1 MSGRG
6 REGEGGGG
14 VGVCHPLFNGIV
26 FVIFANHRAIE
37 YNYSDTWRCLD
48 ICSCPEP
55 TTKLLAESI
64 INFPMAHVFN
74 IKLGFAL
81 FTVPIV
87 KWQMMCNFYD
97 CDLYIS
103 LMVCGGLKSDCD
115 ESIRVICVGRTKGFL
130 FLIIRRKRY
139 QKEPYVLD
147 IRFPFLQSFGR

>member
-1 MSGRG
+1 MPPIQWHSFRYL
-6 REGEGGGG
+6 
-14 VGVCHPLFNGIV
+14 P
-26 FVIFANHRAIE
+26 AIE
-37 YNYSDTWRCLD
+37 YTIGHLALPD

-103 LMVCGGLKSDCD
+103 LMVCGGLKSYCD
-115 ESIRVICVGRTKGFL
+115 GGLRVICVAGV
-130 FLIIRRKRY
+130 RKVFFY
-139 QKEPYVLD
+139 Y
-147 IRFPFLQSFGR
+147 ST